1 VAAAP
6 LFLQILL
13 FLALEVTLALILSL
27 SSLQGT
33 LHLDR
38 TLAALPDRTAVPSKV
53 HIAACFGATERVVAV
68 LALVISCVGFFSD
81 NLTVVDR
88 IGGLLPRFLV
98 CRGGA
103 GSHFNSSL
111 VQLYVIILLLYNRA
125 KLQQETALVRGQYVT
140 SIKNIFA

>member
-13 FLALEVTLALILSL
+13 CLALEVTLALILSL

-38 TLAALPDRTAVPSKV
+38 TLAALPDPTAVPSKV

-68 LALVISCVGFFSD
+68 LALVISCVGFLATTSQWSTG
-81 NLTVVDR
+81 LVDS
-88 IGGLLPRFLV
+88 FHASSFA
-98 CRGGA
+98 GA
-103 GSHFNSSL
+103 
-111 VQLYVIILLLYNRA
+111 
-125 KLQQETALVRGQYVT
+125 ALEAISTPHWR
-140 SIKNIFA
+140 NCM